1 MVKIIGLIIGGLI
14 LASGIYYLSK
24 EKDDSESKKFIQFSV
39 LLEFL
44 LLLYVLYS
52 SRELL

>member
-24 EKDDSESKKFIQFSV
+24 EKDDPESKKIYSIFSIIGIFIIVICFI
-39 LLEFL
+39 FF
-44 LLLYVLYS
+44 
-52 SRELL
+52 